1 MGDRS
6 VTRPNTFHWL
16 IAMIV
21 LPMTGC
27 AMCAGPFDAQYS
39 AEGGSWERH
48 DPSHGRVG
56 SAFSDAGA
64 PRAETADLEGVP
76 DAGEATDETYY
87 EASPELGD
95 PLLR

>member
-1 MGDRS
+1 M
-6 VTRPNTFHWL
+6 TRQTAFQCL
-16 IAMIV
+16 LAMIL
-21 LPMTGC
+21 LPLTGC
-27 AMCAGPFDAQYS
+27 AMCAGPFDSQYS
-39 AEGGSWERH
+39 AEGGAWERH

-64 PRAETADLEGVP
+64 PREETADLEGVP
-76 DAGEATDETYY
+76 TEGKAADETYY